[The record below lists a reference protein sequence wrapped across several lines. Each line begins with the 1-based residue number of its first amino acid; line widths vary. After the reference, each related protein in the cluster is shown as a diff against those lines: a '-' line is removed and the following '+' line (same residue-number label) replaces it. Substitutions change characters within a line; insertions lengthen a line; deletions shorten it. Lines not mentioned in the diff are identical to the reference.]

1 MSTCNRMRT
10 AVVLSALLLAF
21 GLLLAVLAQ
30 GVPFVVSLAQIALF
44 LVLAA
49 VLVLALLSELF
60 HGRWD
65 RLPYLAPSSSSYWE
79 SLAAHSCQSM
89 LCQKQFS

>member
-10 AVVLSALLLAF
+10 AVLFSALLLSL

-30 GVPFVVSLAQIALF
+30 GVPFVATLAQIALF

-49 VLVLALLSELF
+49 VLVLAVTFLTSLIPRTAE
-60 HGRWD
+60 
-65 RLPYLAPSSSSYWE
+65 RLRECS
-79 SLAAHSCQSM
+79 H
-89 LCQKQFS
+89 